1 MKLNS
6 SQKRAVAHLSGPMM
20 VLAGPGSGKTSV
32 IVERISY
39 LIEEG
44 KVAPG
49 HILVVT
55 FSRAAAKEMK
65 ERFLAKTGE
74 IRTDV
79 TFGTFHGV
87 FFGILVQAYH
97 LTAANILTEKE
108 KNAILRELAM
118 EACPELA
125 AEGDFLEDVQR
136 EISTVKENRID
147 PEHYY
152 SASCPDEVFR
162 KLFHGYTSRLNEKR
176 KLDFDD
182 MLLYSYRLFVTRPD
196 ILKSWQEKFTYILVD
211 EFQDINHLQYD
222 IIRMLAEPE
231 RNLFVVGDDDQ
242 SIYHFRGARPEIML
256 QFGKEYP
263 EAAQVLLD
271 VNYRCPGNVLETSMR
286 LIGHNRKRF
295 QKKLETPNPSGERV
309 SSMAFETPAEQFRFV
324 VKALRERMEKGENLS
339 DTALLFRTNQEA
351 EELVRILMEYQV
363 PFIMREQLPNLFD
376 HWICHDLLSYMHMAA
391 GPIQR
396 KDFLAVMNRPNRYIK
411 REAVPPSMDSLEPL
425 LSWYSD
431 KDWMTD
437 RLVTLQT
444 HLRIL
449 SGLNPFASVN
459 FIRKAV
465 GYEAYL
471 QDYAEYR
478 KIKPEELT
486 EVLDRLQESTRG
498 MKNLSQWEG
507 FIRTYTQKLAE
518 QAQKAEKRSDGA
530 VISTLHRVKG
540 LEYPK
545 VYILNVN
552 EGSIPYRKA
561 VLPDALEE
569 ERRLLYVGMTRSSKE
584 LTLCHVRKQYDKKR
598 EPSRFLKEAGL

>member
-1 MKLNS
+1 
-6 SQKRAVAHLSGPMM
+6 
-20 VLAGPGSGKTSV
+20 
-32 IVERISY
+32 
-39 LIEEG
+39 
-44 KVAPG
+44 
-49 HILVVT
+49 
-55 FSRAAAKEMK
+55 
-65 ERFLAKTGE
+65 
-74 IRTDV
+74 
-79 TFGTFHGV
+79 
-87 FFGILVQAYH
+87 
-97 LTAANILTEKE
+97 
-108 KNAILRELAM
+108 M

-324 VKALRERMEKGENLS
+324 VKAVRERMEKGETLS

-449 SGLNPFASVN
+449 AGLNPFASVN

-478 KIKPEELT
+478 KITPQELT

-498 MKNLSQWEG
+498 MKNLSQWED

>member
-162 KLFHGYTSRLNEKR
+162 KLFHGYTSCLNEKR

>member
-74 IRTDV
+74 TRTDV

-162 KLFHGYTSRLNEKR
+162 KLFHGYTSCLNEKR

-324 VKALRERMEKGENLS
+324 VKALRERMEKGETLS

-498 MKNLSQWEG
+498 MKNLSQWED

>member
-1 MKLNS
+1 
-6 SQKRAVAHLSGPMM
+6 
-20 VLAGPGSGKTSV
+20 
-32 IVERISY
+32 
-39 LIEEG
+39 
-44 KVAPG
+44 
-49 HILVVT
+49 
-55 FSRAAAKEMK
+55 
-65 ERFLAKTGE
+65 
-74 IRTDV
+74 
-79 TFGTFHGV
+79 
-87 FFGILVQAYH
+87 
-97 LTAANILTEKE
+97 
-108 KNAILRELAM
+108 
-118 EACPELA
+118 
-125 AEGDFLEDVQR
+125 
-136 EISTVKENRID
+136 
-147 PEHYY
+147 
-152 SASCPDEVFR
+152 
-162 KLFHGYTSRLNEKR
+162 
-176 KLDFDD
+176 
-182 MLLYSYRLFVTRPD
+182 
-196 ILKSWQEKFTYILVD
+196 
-211 EFQDINHLQYD
+211 
-222 IIRMLAEPE
+222 
-231 RNLFVVGDDDQ
+231 
-242 SIYHFRGARPEIML
+242 
-256 QFGKEYP
+256 
-263 EAAQVLLD
+263 
-271 VNYRCPGNVLETSMR
+271 
-286 LIGHNRKRF
+286 
-295 QKKLETPNPSGERV
+295 
-309 SSMAFETPAEQFRFV
+309 
-324 VKALRERMEKGENLS
+324 
-339 DTALLFRTNQEA
+339 
-351 EELVRILMEYQV
+351 
-363 PFIMREQLPNLFD
+363 
-376 HWICHDLLSYMHMAA
+376 
-391 GPIQR
+391 
-396 KDFLAVMNRPNRYIK
+396 
-411 REAVPPSMDSLEPL
+411 MDSLEPL

-498 MKNLSQWEG
+498 MKNLSQWED

>member
-74 IRTDV
+74 TRTDV

-256 QFGKEYP
+256 GFERDYP
-263 EAAQVLLD
+263 GRSCWMSITD
-271 VNYRCPGNVLETSMR
+271 V
-286 LIGHNRKRF
+286 
-295 QKKLETPNPSGERV
+295 
-309 SSMAFETPAEQFRFV
+309 
-324 VKALRERMEKGENLS
+324 
-339 DTALLFRTNQEA
+339 
-351 EELVRILMEYQV
+351 
-363 PFIMREQLPNLFD
+363 
-376 HWICHDLLSYMHMAA
+376 
-391 GPIQR
+391 
-396 KDFLAVMNRPNRYIK
+396 
-411 REAVPPSMDSLEPL
+411 
-425 LSWYSD
+425 
-431 KDWMTD
+431 
-437 RLVTLQT
+437 
-444 HLRIL
+444 
-449 SGLNPFASVN
+449 
-459 FIRKAV
+459 
-465 GYEAYL
+465 
-471 QDYAEYR
+471 
-478 KIKPEELT
+478 PE
-486 EVLDRLQESTRG
+486 
-498 MKNLSQWEG
+498 M
-507 FIRTYTQKLAE
+507 
-518 QAQKAEKRSDGA
+518 
-530 VISTLHRVKG
+530 
-540 LEYPK
+540 
-545 VYILNVN
+545 
-552 EGSIPYRKA
+552 
-561 VLPDALEE
+561 
-569 ERRLLYVGMTRSSKE
+569 
-584 LTLCHVRKQYDKKR
+584 
-598 EPSRFLKEAGL
+598 FLKRPCG